1 MCFRLKL
8 KFIVEL
14 IVPVIL
20 CCYGKSVNTIVCFF
34 HFSVH
39 CLAELCI
46 FLCGVVWGSL
56 RCGCLK
62 EQHQNF
68 DQTCQVSLLCHD
80 SYNFVTYLML
90 S

>member
-1 MCFRLKL
+1 MFQTQL

-20 CCYGKSVNTIVCFF
+20 CSYGKSVNTIVCFL
-34 HFSVH
+34 HFGVR

-46 FLCGVVWGSL
+46 FLALLWGSL
-56 RCGCLK
+56 GCGSLK
-62 EQHQNF
+62 GQHQNF

-80 SYNFVTYLML
+80 SHNFVTCLML